1 MKPWRLRLTY
11 VLTDYVTTSVAWV
24 LFNVFRIS
32 IMVMPPYSLVNFYQW
47 PPVICGQILLP
58 LLMLGVYWLSGY
70 YNVVDS
76 RSRTVE
82 LSATLCSTFIGAV
95 LAYFIVVVN
104 DMYQDR
110 HLALEQVGVLFACL
124 MCCVYA
130 GRVIVTARCVNS
142 ASNRR
147 RLRRA
152 LIVGNDAEAHHLGDR
167 ISAMRPRAGGYKL
180 VSYVDPVSESVDE
193 AIRSHNA
200 SVLILS
206 QEVAAGPHMA
216 DVLTQAMAHEAVTV
230 LMSPTINQLVYASRS
245 IGDVQGEPLINLTD
259 ANVSAST
266 ANIKRT
272 FDVVLSAVALVV
284 LSPLML
290 SLAIAVKCSSP
301 GPVIYRQERVGR
313 RRRKFNILKF
323 RSMHVDAEKQGR
335 PQLADVDDPRATSLG
350 RVMRKYRLDELPQ
363 FWNVIRGDMSLVG
376 PRPERQYF
384 ADQIMNVTP
393 LYSLI
398 YQVRPG
404 ITSWG
409 SVKFGY
415 ASSIREMVLRLR
427 FDLIYMENISLLTD
441 LKIILYTVST
451 VLSGKGK

>member
-1 MKPWRLRLTY
+1 
-11 VLTDYVTTSVAWV
+11 
-24 LFNVFRIS
+24 
-32 IMVMPPYSLVNFYQW
+32 
-47 PPVICGQILLP
+47 
-58 LLMLGVYWLSGY
+58 
-70 YNVVDS
+70 
-76 RSRTVE
+76 
-82 LSATLCSTFIGAV
+82 
-95 LAYFIVVVN
+95 
-104 DMYQDR
+104 
-110 HLALEQVGVLFACL
+110 
-124 MCCVYA
+124 
-130 GRVIVTARCVNS
+130 
-142 ASNRR
+142 
-147 RLRRA
+147 
-152 LIVGNDAEAHHLGDR
+152 
-167 ISAMRPRAGGYKL
+167 MRPRAGGYKL
-180 VSYVDPVSESVDE
+180 VAYVDPDSESVDE

>member
-1 MKPWRLRLTY
+1 
-11 VLTDYVTTSVAWV
+11 
-24 LFNVFRIS
+24 
-32 IMVMPPYSLVNFYQW
+32 
-47 PPVICGQILLP
+47 
-58 LLMLGVYWLSGY
+58 
-70 YNVVDS
+70 
-76 RSRTVE
+76 
-82 LSATLCSTFIGAV
+82 
-95 LAYFIVVVN
+95 
-104 DMYQDR
+104 
-110 HLALEQVGVLFACL
+110 
-124 MCCVYA
+124 
-130 GRVIVTARCVNS
+130 
-142 ASNRR
+142 
-147 RLRRA
+147 
-152 LIVGNDAEAHHLGDR
+152 
-167 ISAMRPRAGGYKL
+167 
-180 VSYVDPVSESVDE
+180 
-193 AIRSHNA
+193 
-200 SVLILS
+200 
-206 QEVAAGPHMA
+206 MA

-335 PQLADVDDPRATSLG
+335 PQLADVDDPRATALG